1 MRLLV
6 LLILAIFSFSS
17 LVKAAE
23 ETSLKAKVETAPKI
37 FQKAGTRT
45 ATLKA
50 SRWPDFSNC
59 KGETTCCNKLA
70 SIKFPNNYR
79 SGKEPVFSKVD
90 GLYREIPTK
99 DAESVL
105 ISWTLRIEGATGSS
119 VKPEQESRLCSGAW
133 TGTVMESFKG
143 GQVYSKAYVAYGNS
157 NDYQPI
163 GQDAAMTVPD
173 GGSVTVTAPPPVFD
187 PTHTGSCTLK
197 VPENTD
203 KIKVQIYWK
212 NDTALNITSKA
223 DYQDLMVTV
232 LPKGHK

>member
-23 ETSLKAKVETAPKI
+23 ETGLKAKVEAVPKI
-37 FQKAGTRT
+37 LQKSGART

-59 KGETTCCNKLA
+59 NGESSCCDKLKA
-70 SIKFPNNYR
+70 IKFPDNYR
-79 SGKEPVFSKVD
+79 GGRDPVFSKVD
-90 GLYREIPTK
+90 GLHLEVPTK
-99 DAESVL
+99 NAQSVF
-105 ISWTLRIEGATGSS
+105 ITWTLRVEGAGEIINPWQNICSAWHGS
-119 VKPEQESRLCSGAW
+119 V
-133 TGTVMESFKG
+133 TESFRG
-143 GQVYSKAYVAYGNS
+143 GQVYSKAYIAYGNS
-157 NDYQPI
+157 DNYQPV

-173 GGSVTVTAPPPVFD
+173 GGSAVSNNPSD

-223 DYQDLMVTV
+223 DYQNLMVTV
-232 LPKGHK
+232 LPKGRND